1 MLKCEKIQ
9 MKEALIITYK
19 VGNKSYGKISLKKN
33 YENFEEQ
40 KHLIMAK
47 LIQDDCQIIE
57 CKDVLYCTDEDLN
70 EWLKK

>member
-9 MKEALIITYK
+9 LKEALIITYK
-19 VGNKSYGKISLKKN
+19 TSAGFGKMSLKKN

-40 KHLIMAK
+40 KHLVMTK
-47 LIQDDCQIIE
+47 LTQDGCEVTE

-70 EWLKK
+70 EWLRK